1 MKKRLSYLPRQRPKH
16 VLSRMIS
23 RTRLNEKEWYTS
35 ELRFG
40 RYGFSSLKKYDALE
54 MALFIIDMG
63 TTEHCRLI
71 TQYDLNLRVMFRYS
85 PRATRPPLWPPDLPF
100 APSVSG
106 AGCVARWPSVHG
118 EENQY
123 LPRYP
128 QWYIPHL
135 VQGSVDDD
143 ALMMSCH

>member
-1 MKKRLSYLPRQRPKH
+1 ME
-16 VLSRMIS
+16 VI
-23 RTRLNEKEWYTS
+23 
-35 ELRFG
+35 
-40 RYGFSSLKKYDALE
+40 KKYDALE

-106 AGCVARWPSVHG
+106 AGRVARWPSVHG

-128 QWYIPHL
+128 RRYIPHL

-143 ALMMSCH
+143 ALMMSILHYYIIRVCHRNQILEIKYWVVKLCCLYIYSFRQ